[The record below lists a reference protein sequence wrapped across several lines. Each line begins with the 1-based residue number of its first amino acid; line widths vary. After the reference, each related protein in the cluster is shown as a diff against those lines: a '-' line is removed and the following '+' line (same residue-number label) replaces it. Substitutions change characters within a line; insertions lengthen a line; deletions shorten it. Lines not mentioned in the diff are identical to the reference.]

1 MKLTGVEI
9 DGELYHV
16 ATSYVD
22 NPCDECSLRE
32 HCGHDGSLDTWIER
46 FCAEEISENEC
57 FT

>member
-32 HCGHDGSLDTWIER
+32 HWLWRRGGFGKYTE
-46 FCAEEISENEC
+46 
-57 FT
+57 